1 MNMFEDENG
10 FVYMNDYVCEY
21 DDMPIQEEEAT
32 DYINWCRYYG
42 VDMSDAD
49 NSKKAARLAKKE
61 ARENKKIQE
70 EMEKK
75 FMALLP
81 NYKKAFNGDVKKAN
95 SAVKQFLK
103 QQYGTEMFEKWER
116 NRNAKAIQ
124 KLEKLQKRGRT
135 SNYEDFSFDLDDAI
149 VKYNAMTDEEKEE
162 YRKKVKRSMI
172 ASYIITG
179 ITTIIIIILAI
190 ALVTKR
196 KK

>member
-1 MNMFEDENG
+1 MFEDVNG

-49 NSKKAARLAKKE
+49 NSKKAAREAKKE
-61 ARENKKIQE
+61 ARENSRIEE

-75 FMALLP
+75 FIALLP
-81 NYKKAFNGDVKKAN
+81 NYKRAFDGDVKKAN
-95 SAVKQFLK
+95 NAIKQFLK
-103 QQYGTEMFEKWER
+103 QKYGEEMFKRWER
-116 NRNAKAIQ
+116 KRNAKAQ
-124 KLEKLQKRGRT
+124 KLLRKAQGKNKI

-149 VKYNAMTDEEKEE
+149 EKYNAMTDEEKEE
-162 YRKKVKRSMI
+162 YSKKVKRSMI
-172 ASYIITG
+172 ISYIFTG
-179 ITTIIIIILAI
+179 VIALVVIILAI
-190 ALVTKR
+190 ALIKKR

>member
-1 MNMFEDENG
+1 MFVDENG

-61 ARENKKIQE
+61 ARENSKIEE

-75 FMALLP
+75 FIDLLP
-81 NYKKAFNGDVKKAN
+81 NYKRAFNGDVKKAN
-95 SAVKQFLK
+95 AAIKEFLK
-103 QQYGTEMFEKWER
+103 QKYGEEMFKRWER
-116 NRNAKAIQ
+116 KRNAKAQ
-124 KLEKLQKRGRT
+124 KLLRKAQGKSKN

-149 VKYNAMTDEEKEE
+149 EKYNAMTDEEKEE
-162 YRKKVKRSMI
+162 YSKKVKRSMI
-172 ASYIITG
+172 ISYIFTG
-179 ITTIIIIILAI
+179 VIAVVVIIFAI
-190 ALVTKR
+190 ALIKKR

>member
-1 MNMFEDENG
+1 MFEDENG

-21 DDMPIQEEEAT
+21 DNMPIQEEEAT

-61 ARENKKIQE
+61 ARENSKIEE

-75 FMALLP
+75 FIELLP
-81 NYKKAFNGDVKKAN
+81 NYKSAFNGDVKKAN
-95 SAVKQFLK
+95 DAIKQFLK
-103 QQYGTEMFEKWER
+103 QKYGEEMFKRWER
-116 NRNAKAIQ
+116 KRNAKAQ
-124 KLEKLQKRGRT
+124 KLLRKAQGKNRT

-149 VKYNAMTDEEKEE
+149 EKYNAMTDEEKEE
-162 YRKKVKRSMI
+162 YSKKVKRSMI
-172 ASYIITG
+172 ISYIFTG
-179 ITTIIIIILAI
+179 VIALVVIILAI
-190 ALVTKR
+190 ALVKKR